1 MLPVTG
7 QEEKMTVKEEEL
19 RKVTEAFDRSKG
31 EVQELERKYAQIIE
45 EKSILAEQLQ
55 AETEMC
61 AEAEEVRQIP
71 LRREIFQWRHFFSF
85 IFNNQIFNM
94 VICFEIKDQIWQ
106 LNIGK

>member
-7 QEEKMTVKEEEL
+7 QEEKLTVKEEEL
-19 RKVTEAFDRSKG
+19 KKVSDSLEKSKG

-61 AEAEEVRQIP
+61 AEAEEVLTVTMIYLTYSYSRTCIKRSPLGQRQ
-71 LRREIFQWRHFFSF
+71 RGRF
-85 IFNNQIFNM
+85 
-94 VICFEIKDQIWQ
+94 
-106 LNIGK
+106 

>member
-7 QEEKMTVKEEEL
+7 QEEKLTVKEEEL
-19 RKVTEAFDRSKG
+19 RKVVEAFDRSKA

-61 AEAEEVRQIP
+61 AEAEEV
-71 LRREIFQWRHFFSF
+71 
-85 IFNNQIFNM
+85 NY
-94 VICFEIKDQIWQ
+94 KDQNFYKLFSLLQ
-106 LNIGK
+106 MKASFLE